1 MEERKLYFVRDEF
14 YQMIRNAG
22 GVWEDTKK
30 RPLLCLIK
38 ATDNEKIF
46 WAIPIGMWN
55 HRSKAGKIR
64 IEKYL
69 SLPESNLASCYYH
82 VGRTT
87 TKSIFFI
94 SDVIPII
101 DTYIDRE
108 YYGSNSGVYTMKN
121 HKLISELKRKLRRI
135 LYFEEKNSNY
145 FRQHITDVKKILLED
160 IDKK

>member
-55 HRSKAGKIR
+55 HRSKAGKY
-64 IEKYL
+64 E
-69 SLPESNLASCYYH
+69 
-82 VGRTT
+82 
-87 TKSIFFI
+87 
-94 SDVIPII
+94 
-101 DTYIDRE
+101 
-108 YYGSNSGVYTMKN
+108 
-121 HKLISELKRKLRRI
+121 
-135 LYFEEKNSNY
+135 
-145 FRQHITDVKKILLED
+145 
-160 IDKK
+160 